1 MLYIFVKYMQ
11 TGNRVNGNTEYIID
25 TFNMFYLRL
34 IRFNHN
40 EEALILKENNIK
52 D

>member
-11 TGNRVNGNTEYIID
+11 TGNRVNGNIEYIID

-34 IRFNHN
+34 IRFNRN
-40 EEALILKENNIK
+40 EEALILKENNIE

>member
-1 MLYIFVKYMQ
+1 MQ

-40 EEALILKENNIK
+40 EETLILKENNIE